1 MTTEE
6 LKVIISAETDKLRE
20 ELSNANKQV
29 NSFAKNG
36 EKSSSKFSAAMKAL
50 GKGAKVAVGAIAAV
64 GTAIITLSKTTEE
77 MRKEQAKLNT
87 AFAASGSSA
96 KQASKTYG
104 ELYRFL
110 GDSGVATEAA
120 AHLAKL
126 TTNEQSLAEWTT
138 ALQGVYATFG
148 DSLPIESLTEAANE
162 TAKVGT
168 VTGSLADALNWAGV
182 SEDSFNA
189 SLAAAN
195 SEAEREALIRN
206 TLNGLYSNAAEI
218 YEKNNKDILAQNEAQ
233 NRLNTTLV
241 EMGKVVA
248 PAMTAITNLAAS
260 LLGALAPALNAIM
273 PYIVMFINGISQ
285 AVSWVVSFIQA
296 LTGTG
301 GAAKETAAAATNITK
316 AASGAAKLADGL
328 GAAADAAAEVK
339 RSTQGFDELNVVSSG
354 AAASGGGVSTGG
366 LGDLGG
372 GATLGL
378 TSSLDSTS
386 NSVGTFAEK
395 VKGVFSDLGAKVKD
409 WVGLFQPT
417 IEAWGG
423 AFATI
428 GVSWDNAKVNILNG
442 GNELKEGFS
451 TISNYILTDFVPN
464 IANTVSTNLAPVF
477 GDLFGW
483 CLEEWALNFEEFSTT
498 INNAITDI
506 AIPAFDTYK
515 GIVTDACETVGNEWA
530 EHGEELLG
538 NLSTAMEGIRELW
551 RTFYNE
557 VVKPVADTI
566 ISWVKKIWDE
576 NLKPLWDV
584 LVDAVL
590 DIANNIAI
598 LWNSVLQPVI
608 NWLIEVLYPVVEHI
622 VNTILSIVSSV
633 ISSISGLIQGIIT
646 VIKGVIQFITGVFT
660 GDWKKAWEGV
670 KNIFKGIFDSL
681 VSVVKLP
688 LNLIIDAINTLI
700 SGICSG
706 VNVAIRALN
715 KLSFDVPDWVPV
727 IGGNHWGFNI
737 SELSAPKIPKLATGG
752 ILTGETLFWGG
763 EGGKKEAVLPLE
775 QNTEWMDIL
784 ADRIAARSNTPSKI
798 VLMLDSKELGW
809 ATINSI
815 NGITKQTGNLQLVM
829 V

>member
-168 VTGSLADALNWAGV
+168 ITGSLADALNWAGV

-218 YEKNNKDILAQNEAQ
+218 YEKNNKDILAQNKAQ
-233 NRLNTTLV
+233 NRLNQTLV
-241 EMGKVVA
+241 AMGKAVT
-248 PAMTAITNLAAS
+248 PALTALTNLGAT
-260 LLGALAPALNAIM
+260 LLGALAPALNAVM
-273 PYIVMFINGISQ
+273 PYIATFINGISQ
-285 AVSWVVSFIQA
+285 AVGWVVSFIQA

-301 GAAKETAAAATNITK
+301 GAAKETATAATNITK
-316 AASGAAKLADGL
+316 AASGAGKLAEGL

-354 AAASGGGVSTGG
+354 AAADGGGVNSGG
-366 LGDLGG
+366 ISDIVGG
-372 GATLGL
+372 NTLGL
-378 TSSLDSTS
+378 SSSLETTGNDVSA
-386 NSVGTFAEK
+386 FAEK
-395 VKGVFSDLGAKVKD
+395 VKGVFADLGAKVGE
-409 WVGLFQPT
+409 WVRLFQPT
-417 IEAWGG
+417 VDAWGVAFTTIG
-423 AFATI
+423 DSWNIAKENIILGFEPLKESFSTFGIYIAEDFIPSIVNSFSENIVPMWADVFGTMLVEGSLNFQTFATTLNDA
-428 GVSWDNAKVNILNG
+428 VTNI
-442 GNELKEGFS
+442 
-451 TISNYILTDFVPN
+451 I
-464 IANTVSTNLAPVF
+464 
-477 GDLFGW
+477 
-483 CLEEWALNFEEFSTT
+483 
-498 INNAITDI
+498 
-506 AIPAFDTYK
+506 IPAYDTFK
-515 GIVTDACETVGNEWA
+515 GVATDTLDTIGEKWSIY
-530 EHGEELLG
+530 GEELTTNISALFSG
-538 NLSTAMEGIRELW
+538 LRELW
-551 RTFYNE
+551 TQFYENYI
-557 VVKPVADTI
+557 KPIATKI
-566 ISWVKKIWDE
+566 IEWVDKIWQKH
-576 NLKPLWDV
+576 LKPLWDV
-584 LVDAVL
+584 LVEAFMDIGNNLLILWDKVLKPLISWVMSYLAPIVMNVVDTILDVL
-590 DIANNIAI
+590 DTF
-598 LWNSVLQPVI
+598 LG
-608 NWLIEVLYPVVEHI
+608 YF
-622 VNTILSIVSSV
+622 
-633 ISSISGLIQGIIT
+633 SSIIQGAIKIVKGIIA
-646 VIKGVIQFITGVFT
+646 FITGVFT
-660 GDWKKAWEGV
+660 LDWKKAW
-670 KNIFKGIFDSL
+670 NGIKDIISGIWTMMWG
-681 VSVVKLP
+681 SIKATI
-688 LNLIIDAINTLI
+688 NLIIDGINTLWR
-700 SGICSG
+700 GIYKAVKG
-706 VNVAIRALN
+706 IVDAIGGIAG
-715 KLSFDVPDWVPV
+715 V
-727 IGGNHWGFNI
+727 IGNLLGQDWSFSLPN
-737 SELSAPKIPKLATGG
+737 SPPLIPKLAKGG

-798 VLMLDSKELGW
+798 VLMLDGKELGW
-809 ATINSI
+809 ASINSI
-815 NGITKQTGNLQLVM
+815 NGITRQTGNLQLVM
-829 V
+829 G